1 MAYNELP
8 TATLKGLTRNQEG
21 PKQMKVADVM
31 TTRVIT
37 VKENQ
42 TRQQAARLL
51 SQHRIS
57 GLPVVNDNNLVV
69 GVVTEY
75 DVISKEGRTVGE
87 IMTRGVISVTLDT
100 DLEEVSHILV
110 HERIKRLPVIDKG
123 RLLGIVSRADLVR
136 EVAMGW
142 LCPVCGEVVRGEE
155 QPERCPRCEAKNVA
169 ASFEPEPPGS

>member
-1 MAYNELP
+1 MASSQIFCNRTY
-8 TATLKGLTRNQEG
+8 NQEEE
-21 PKQMKVADVM
+21 PEHMKVEDVM

-37 VKENQ
+37 VTENE
-42 TRQQAARLL
+42 TKQQAARLL

-57 GLPVVNDNNLVV
+57 GLPVVNDHNVVV

-75 DVISKEGRTVGE
+75 DVISKEGPTVRE
-87 IMTRGVISVTLDT
+87 IMTRGVISVTPDT
-100 DLEEVSHILV
+100 DLEEVRHILV

-142 LCPVCGEVVRGEE
+142 MCPVCGEVVRGEE